1 MARVLVLNATYEP
14 INVCTLRRAAVLL
27 LKEKAELLEQREG
40 AALHSEHMTL
50 ERPDVIRLTNY
61 VRIPREA
68 HRRKITRRA
77 VLARD
82 SWTCQYC
89 GSTKSGLTVD
99 HVIPR
104 SRGGRTTWTNVVTA
118 CQSCNLLKG
127 NRLPHQAG
135 MHPKTRPGQPTTFEL
150 QENGRA
156 FPPNYLHHSWRDFL
170 YWDTELDPS

>member
-1 MARVLVLNATYEP
+1 MRRMSRSTSAR
-14 INVCTLRRAAVLL
+14 LRRAAVLL
-27 LKEKAELLEQREG
+27 LKQKAELLEQRNG
-40 AALHSEHMTL
+40 DVLHSEHMTL
-50 ERPDVIRLTNY
+50 ERPDVIRLVNY

-104 SRGGRTTWTNVVTA
+104 SRGGHRSGRTSSPPAPPATA
-118 CQSCNLLKG
+118 RRATGCRARSTCIRKNIPKAPAPTVFIQVASPKIPANWQQY
-127 NRLPHQAG
+127 LPQA
-135 MHPKTRPGQPTTFEL
+135 
-150 QENGRA
+150 A
-156 FPPNYLHHSWRDFL
+156 
-170 YWDTELDPS
+170 